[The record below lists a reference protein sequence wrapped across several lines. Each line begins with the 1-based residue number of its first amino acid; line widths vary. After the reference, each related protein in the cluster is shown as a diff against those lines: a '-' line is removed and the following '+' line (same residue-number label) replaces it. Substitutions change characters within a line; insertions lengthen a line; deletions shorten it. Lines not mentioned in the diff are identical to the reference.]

1 MLNACGLRA
10 ISNGMVTPTLFPW
23 RPALVHER
31 TPVAVFSIC
40 VRSRFEPA
48 MRCIAPI
55 WRVTLC
61 ADVACLAWSGW
72 MRDLHG
78 IRSGRNDH
86 RDRPLKPVLQKRLK
100 KRTDCGGKHLGCLIP
115 WAEKGLQ
122 CGLSGSRVVQ
132 TATLCHGVERGTAS
146 IGNGRYTAGKSNPYL
161 SRKIYLFC
169 CRQLSSFP
177 KRTDYRCFWGS
188 PFL

>member
-10 ISNGMVTPTLFPW
+10 ISNGMDTPTLFPW
-23 RPALVHER
+23 RPVLVRGR
-31 TPVAVFSIC
+31 TPIVVSGSMYEADDK
-40 VRSRFEPA
+40 PA

-100 KRTDCGGKHLGCLIP
+100 KRTDCGGKHLGCS
-115 WAEKGLQ
+115 WEANQGLQ
-122 CGLSGSRVVQ
+122 CGLSGNRVARSA
-132 TATLCHGVERGTAS
+132 TARLGTERGTAS
-146 IGNGRYTAGKSNPYL
+146 IGNERCSVGKTNPHL
-161 SRKIYLFC
+161 SRKIYLVC
-169 CRQLSSFP
+169 CR
-177 KRTDYRCFWGS
+177 
-188 PFL
+188 

>member
-1 MLNACGLRA
+1 MDAGRKRAERLRTQGDFQWHGYPDPVSVETCSCARTYSHCGKR
-10 ISNGMVTPTLFPW
+10 I
-23 RPALVHER
+23 R
-31 TPVAVFSIC
+31 

-100 KRTDCGGKHLGCLIP
+100 KRTDCGGKHLGCSRK
-115 WAEKGLQ
+115 ADQGLQ
-122 CGLSGSRVVQ
+122 CGLSGNRVAHP
-132 TATLCHGVERGTAS
+132 ATVCLGTERGTAS
-146 IGNGRYTAGKSNPYL
+146 IGNEGCSVGKTDPHL

-169 CRQLSSFP
+169 CRCLSLSKSSLGALF
-177 KRTDYRCFWGS
+177 
-188 PFL
+188 

>member
-1 MLNACGLRA
+1 MLHACGLRA

-23 RPALVHER
+23 RPVIVHGR
-31 TPVAVFSIC
+31 TPVAVIPIH

-86 RDRPLKPVLQKRLK
+86 RDRPLKPDLQKRLK
-100 KRTDCGGKHLGCLIP
+100 KRTDCGGKHLGC
-115 WAEKGLQ
+115 
-122 CGLSGSRVVQ
+122 S
-132 TATLCHGVERGTAS
+132 
-146 IGNGRYTAGKSNPYL
+146 
-161 SRKIYLFC
+161 
-169 CRQLSSFP
+169 
-177 KRTDYRCFWGS
+177 
-188 PFL
+188 

>member
-100 KRTDCGGKHLGCLIP
+100 KRTDCGGKHLGCSL
-115 WAEKGLQ
+115 ETDQGLQ
-122 CGLSGSRVVQ
+122 CGLSGNRVAHP
-132 TATLCHGVERGTAS
+132 ATVRLGTERGTAS
-146 IGNGRYTAGKSNPYL
+146 IGNEGCSVGKADPHL
-161 SRKIYLFC
+161 SRKIYLFR
-169 CRQLSSFP
+169 CRCLSSFI
-177 KRTDYRCFWGS
+177 TISEAF
-188 PFL
+188 F

>member
-1 MLNACGLRA
+1 MLGGSVLNACGLRA
-10 ISNGMVTPTLFPW
+10 ISNGMDTPTLFPW

-100 KRTDCGGKHLGCLIP
+100 KRTDCGGKHLGCSL
-115 WAEKGLQ
+115 ETDQGLQ
-122 CGLSGSRVVQ
+122 CGLSGNRVARSA
-132 TATLCHGVERGTAS
+132 TARLGTERGTAS
-146 IGNGRYTAGKSNPYL
+146 IGNEGCSVGKTDPHL
-161 SRKIYLFC
+161 SRKIYLVC
-169 CRQLSSFP
+169 CR
-177 KRTDYRCFWGS
+177 
-188 PFL
+188 